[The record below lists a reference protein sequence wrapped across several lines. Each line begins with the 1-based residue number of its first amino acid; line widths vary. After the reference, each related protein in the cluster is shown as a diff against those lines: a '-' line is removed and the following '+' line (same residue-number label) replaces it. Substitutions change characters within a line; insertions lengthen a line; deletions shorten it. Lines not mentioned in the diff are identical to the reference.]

1 MDGSERR
8 GRARRRWT
16 TRAAPLVV
24 LALALGA
31 GGAGASPLDEPF
43 VGGLSFSGPTSGNI
57 AAIYWNP
64 AALGLVRGFQL
75 MVSPS
80 FRSTTIGMTRTGIDP
95 ETGQALPPQ
104 SATAHELDQPV
115 AWPLGPG
122 GFVGISSDLGGDR
135 FALGLATY
143 MPFLE
148 QVHFPLSPT
157 GGEPSRYHALTIDLR
172 NLALVPALSIR
183 FGDNLRIGVST
194 GFLFSTGH
202 ITFAEDT
209 ALDRGTSGLDANCGV
224 GGNPCHVEN
233 TAADARYDVASGNGL
248 GDAKFSVTLGAGAY
262 YRWKRLELGLS
273 YQSRP
278 IGSDVPGVEVAA
290 PATTITLPPRDAN
303 ASGVPLTCANG
314 QSGRCVFGDIAYR
327 LPDVVIGGA
336 TWHVAPGVEVTAMVR
351 WLWLHVHDRIDVRL
365 SAPTLDQAQ
374 LPQHIVLYR
383 GFHDVWDSRLRV
395 SYWWRERIRVGAM
408 VRFET
413 SAVDA
418 NAVNAAAVDGFKV
431 EPVLLAEVRIA
442 RRFWLGGGYGL
453 TIMPAVNVTDSSFDP
468 TFATAC
474 VDPPPMGAG
483 GDIRSTACQARDAGR
498 ARPSADGHYTLF
510 QQDFGLTLTA
520 RF

>member
-1 MDGSERR
+1 MDGR
-8 GRARRRWT
+8 GRARCRSKRTAPAGRR
-16 TRAAPLVV
+16 AVGLAGAV
-24 LALALGA
+24 LAAVALLPGRTT
-31 GGAGASPLDEPF
+31 ASPLDEPF
-43 VGGLSFSGPTSGNI
+43 VGGLSFSGPTSGYV

-64 AALGLVRGFQL
+64 AALGLARGFQL

-80 FRSTTIGMTRTGIDP
+80 FRSTTIGMTHTSADP
-95 ETGQALPPQ
+95 AGPVGTQ
-104 SATAHELDQPV
+104 SATAHDLSNPL
-115 AWPLGPG
+115 AFPLGPG

-135 FALGLATY
+135 FALGLAAY
-143 MPFLE
+143 MPYLQE
-148 QVHFPLSPT
+148 VHFALSPA
-157 GGEPSRYHALTIDLR
+157 GDEPSRYQALTIDLR
-172 NLALVPALSIR
+172 NTALVPALSIR

-194 GFLFSTGH
+194 GFLFTTGH
-202 ITFAEDT
+202 LTFAEDT
-209 ALDRGTSGLDANCGV
+209 ALDGGTAN
-224 GGNPCHVEN
+224 VE
-233 TAADARYDVASGNGL
+233 TPAVDARYDIASGNGL
-248 GDAKFSVTLGAGAY
+248 GNAKLSVTLGAGAY

-278 IGSDVPGVEVAA
+278 LGSDVPGVEVAA
-290 PATTITLPPRDAN
+290 PSTTIYLPPRDAN
-303 ASGVPLTCANG
+303 APGIPLTCANG

-351 WLWLHVHDRIDVRL
+351 WLWLHVHDRIDIRV
-365 SAPTLDQAQ
+365 SAPTLDQSG

-395 SYWWRERIRVGAM
+395 SYWWQERIRVGAM

-453 TIMPAVNVTDSSFDP
+453 TIMPAVNVTDSTFDP
-468 TFATAC
+468 GYVTAPKTATDPGGC
-474 VDPPPMGAG
+474 VAAG
-483 GDIRSTACQARDAGR
+483 GDINNAGCQAQAAGR
-498 ARPSADGHYTLF
+498 GRPSADGRYTLF